1 MSRGRTPETGLGRCR
16 DLQALAA
23 WVGCRDLQAM
33 AEGRGAC
40 VLLSK
45 SVWDSE
51 PVRLA
56 LKVVESRKNLCG
68 IWFFLL
74 SFSKLNMNIYKYIY
88 IYLYTI

>member
-1 MSRGRTPETGLGRCR
+1 MGCR

-23 WVGCRDLQAM
+23 WVGYRDLQAT
-33 AEGRGAC
+33 AEGKGAC
-40 VLLSK
+40 VLFSK

-68 IWFFLL
+68 VWFSFL
-74 SFSKLNMNIYKYIY
+74 SI
-88 IYLYTI
+88 